1 MTLITLEYTKDGT
14 LDNTQSWPHTDL
26 YRFTQ
31 KKDFMKFVKCAN
43 AGRIHAISIKVERRP
58 SSWIIRDIHNC
69 FKSNVAFSHLQK
81 LQIQALKHSTHC
93 IDFCRM
99 HSFLPNL
106 SSLQLVGLRV
116 KGIESVSQQ
125 LTYLQMSCVTLLSQ
139 ESRPVLFSKSIQAII
154 ITNSDLASLPR
165 LDLRQSEALEVVDI
179 FGCRMECAPLFSSE
193 GALSFLNLA
202 NNNLTYLDFFP
213 PRLCKIIVAGNKL
226 QSLPD
231 VPTHITYLDISR
243 NPLKRLP
250 SNILCCQRLKNIY
263 LFNTEV
269 DLGILEMRYVNR
281 IQTAS
286 VYQAESY
293 YDDSQNVHNS
303 FVQQTFI
310 KSCAQL
316 FKDPIDADALFVS
329 SGNPEADAVLH
340 ENFCITETHIVLQCT
355 YKEVFDRV
363 WNRIHSVQCLET
375 KRELMQRLVEEIL
388 EGRGKCFTGQIL
400 RLVNSLVGFF
410 DDIVIQIS
418 DSDQIHAKIKAH
430 LARNMGKINR
440 QQLAAELAEINV
452 GNSRIQ
458 EWIEYLDEEA
468 TFDCTH
474 QSS

>member
-1 MTLITLEYTKDGT
+1 
-14 LDNTQSWPHTDL
+14 
-26 YRFTQ
+26 
-31 KKDFMKFVKCAN
+31 
-43 AGRIHAISIKVERRP
+43 
-58 SSWIIRDIHNC
+58 
-69 FKSNVAFSHLQK
+69 
-81 LQIQALKHSTHC
+81 
-93 IDFCRM
+93 
-99 HSFLPNL
+99 
-106 SSLQLVGLRV
+106 
-116 KGIESVSQQ
+116 
-125 LTYLQMSCVTLLSQ
+125 
-139 ESRPVLFSKSIQAII
+139 
-154 ITNSDLASLPR
+154 
-165 LDLRQSEALEVVDI
+165 
-179 FGCRMECAPLFSSE
+179 
-193 GALSFLNLA
+193 
-202 NNNLTYLDFFP
+202 
-213 PRLCKIIVAGNKL
+213 
-226 QSLPD
+226 
-231 VPTHITYLDISR
+231 
-243 NPLKRLP
+243 
-250 SNILCCQRLKNIY
+250 
-263 LFNTEV
+263 V

-340 ENFCITETHIVLQCT
+340 ENFSITETHIVLQCT

-452 GNSRIQ
+452 GNSRIH

-468 TFDCTH
+468 TFDSTH

>member
-1 MTLITLEYTKDGT
+1 MTLITLEYSKVGK
-14 LDNTQSWPHTDL
+14 LDNIQSWPHTGF

-43 AGRIHAISIKVERRP
+43 AGCIYAIGIKVERRP

-69 FKSNVAFSHLQK
+69 FKGNVAFSHLQK

-93 IDFCRM
+93 IDFSRM

-116 KGIESVSQQ
+116 KGIESISLQ

-154 ITNSDLASLPR
+154 ITNSDLAHIPR

-202 NNNLTYLDFFP
+202 NNNLTHLDFFP

-226 QSLPD
+226 QYLPD
-231 VPTHITYLDISR
+231 VPTHITYLDMSR

-250 SNILCCQRLKNIY
+250 SNILYCRRLKNIY

-269 DLGILEMRYVNR
+269 DLGILEMRYVDR

-310 KSCAQL
+310 KSCTQL
-316 FKDPIDADALFVS
+316 FKDPNDAVVSFVS
-329 SGNPEADAVLH
+329 SGNLEADAVVR
-340 ENFCITETHIVLQCT
+340 ENFNITETHIVLECT

-363 WNRIHSVQCLET
+363 WNRIQSVQCLET

-388 EGRGKCFTGQIL
+388 EGRGKCFTGQML

-410 DDIVIQIS
+410 DDIVIQVS

-458 EWIEYLDEEA
+458 EWIEYLDEEVISA
-468 TFDCTH
+468 STH